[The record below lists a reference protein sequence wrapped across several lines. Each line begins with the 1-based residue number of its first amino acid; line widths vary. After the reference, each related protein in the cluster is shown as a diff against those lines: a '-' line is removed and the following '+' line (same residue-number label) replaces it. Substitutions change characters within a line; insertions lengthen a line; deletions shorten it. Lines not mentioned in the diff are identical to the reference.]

1 MKSQQNIIVLVT
13 RPGDL
18 QWAGSECVEPRAVQ
32 DIRLRR
38 CTGVKCSQ
46 KLQGSTIREQAPGL
60 VTSFWHFE
68 HHWGKMERFLP
79 VTQLILDSMNGTTLA
94 CWIEPPCIIR
104 NGVDLQTNM
113 VIFKGL
119 IFLFFSHGNYLEHG
133 FSFKHL
139 MGNIRTMAVCISWKF
154 TSWLH
159 SSEVSMFGILVTVVF
174 HSSTSL
180 WVPY

>member
-38 CTGVKCSQ
+38 WTGVKCSQ

-94 CWIEPPCIIR
+94 CWIEPPWVLL
-104 NGVDLQTNM
+104 GM
-113 VIFKGL
+113 VLTYRQIWWFLRDL

-159 SSEVSMFGILVTVVF
+159 SSEVSMFGIL
-174 HSSTSL
+174 
-180 WVPY
+180 